1 MSLSAM
7 TGVFGLYPQGNI
19 DGRVLVRTGPTTLY
33 SFSFSR
39 QAGTANVFWRKSTD
53 NGATWMPGGQVS
65 TLSTVAFCLW
75 YDQWTPGDTGTKI
88 HIFHIETDLD
98 DVRYNSLDTASD
110 TLSGVVTVAAL
121 ASATTAAYCSCC
133 KARGGNLYVAFD
145 IDGGTETGF
154 YRSTDGG
161 TSFGTRSNSINE
173 AAADFYQ
180 LAPGNYADSQ
190 DIDAVFW
197 DTSADELSLKTHD
210 DSANSWAE
218 ASISTGMAEVLKT
231 VAGPQFSSMVRHS
244 DGHLI
249 VLAWNAHDVST
260 ADLKCWDING
270 SGSITAKTDVITN
283 ADDVQGT
290 FLFIDQ
296 ATDDLFA
303 FYLGKSDGS
312 ETVGTSVGVYGKRS
326 TDGGATWGAE
336 FALDYPLAD
345 YDWMGGVPSYAGA
358 PYTVMVSNDAVD
370 ELLVWFARSPSA
382 GGMLLGSGVR
392 RAASF

>member
-1 MSLSAM
+1 MSLSTI

-19 DGRVLVRTGPTTLY
+19 DGRVLVRTSATTLY
-33 SFSFSR
+33 AFSFSR
-39 QAGTANVFWRKSTD
+39 QTGTAGVFWRKSTD
-53 NGATWMPGGQVS
+53 NGATWMPGGS
-65 TLSTVAFCLW
+65 ITSLSTVACCLW

-110 TLSGVVTVAAL
+110 TLASVVTVAAL
-121 ASATTAAYCSCC
+121 TSATTAAYLSCC

-154 YRSTDGG
+154 YRSTDNGA
-161 TSFGTRSNSINE
+161 SFGTRSNSINE
-173 AAADFYQ
+173 ATADLYQ
-180 LAPGNYADSQ
+180 LVPGNYADSQ

-218 ASISTGMAEVLKT
+218 ASISTGMADVAKT

-249 VLAWNAHDVST
+249 VLAWNSLDVST
-260 ADLKCWDING
+260 ADLKVWDING

-283 ADDVQGT
+283 VDDVQCA

-296 ATDDLFA
+296 ATDDLYA

-312 ETVGTSVGVYGKRS
+312 ETVGTSVGAYGKRS

-336 FALDYPLAD
+336 FSLELPLSD
-345 YDWMGGVPSYAGA
+345 YDWIGGVPSYSGT
-358 PYTVMVSNDAVD
+358 PFYVMVSNDTVD
-370 ELLVWFARSPSA
+370 ELLVFFQA
-382 GGMLLGSGVR
+382 GNLGRGIGRGM
-392 RAASF
+392 